1 MEVPDDR
8 PLSWAELAKKK
19 LQANGS
25 AEASQ
30 SSKGKRKHFTA
41 LSSYS
46 QTLSGPAKPKLV
58 SKASGHDLQPWKM
71 QANTPKISAKEV
83 PSHLR
88 PLLSCALWR
97 MHESIDRNDSNQ
109 IFLLSDQ
116 EEVRLAAKN
125 LNMTVRSV
133 RELSKRISASI
144 KHDDLNVTGMLE
156 KENLV
161 KPKDGVNTGVP
172 SPLTSNNDKKEK
184 IPDSSI
190 ISDPRPYAD
199 VPGPIAGINNMGAT
213 DHSEVSMQQKPTD
226 GAQPRLEKEPD
237 VKNEQLIF
245 QVGSDQAESIT
256 LDPRKLVQD
265 LLRPPEMQSQ
275 FQHAIETKGS
285 QDDAKTANHLQP
297 SAEIMEA
304 SPDRSN
310 ATPKT
315 ASDMSPAKPPPA
327 TAEENVEDSDEEVVV
342 FVPNPKRMS
351 AHRKAATSNSRPNT
365 AHGELSTSPLQGSP
379 RPSTSNAQG
388 PWKGAEHGSL
398 HLQKPV
404 DGHSRRLSSDAA
416 IKRPEYGASGVK
428 ANPQMHPRPRSSG
441 PTVIDPDAF
450 GRGLPV
456 NTGAGTRA
464 NANPSNRSRRHSP
477 RNSLQNAGHNV
488 GHNTGRN
495 SGSPQIQDSSRTS
508 PSRHKHSRQP
518 PSGSRAPPQ
527 KITDSP
533 PKNVPVISHQAY
545 TRAPL
550 VAPSPQPTPK
560 SHFGAIRPPSKSA
573 INLQV
578 SASPQESDTFK
589 SHQSSIQRP
598 RSAHGSGPN
607 GNVSIQPRRQAPKFD
622 SVNGSPAPSGRNG
635 NNDREQ
641 QRSSR
646 PSLFEPEL
654 DRTGAGNDAEFEPRR
669 TRMPEVQYTLKSGT
683 TREAARGKGKLWT
696 G

>member
-1 MEVPDDR
+1 MPDDR

-30 SSKGKRKHFTA
+30 SSKGKRNYSSA
-41 LSSYS
+41 LCSYS

-58 SKASGHDLQPWKM
+58 SKASGHDLHPWKM
-71 QANTPKISAKEV
+71 QANNPKISAKEV

-88 PLLSCALWR
+88 SLLSCVLWR

-116 EEVRLAAKN
+116 EEIRLAAKS
-125 LNMTVRSV
+125 LNVTVRSV
-133 RELSKRISASI
+133 RELSERISASI

-161 KPKDGVNTGVP
+161 KAKDGVNTRVLK
-172 SPLTSNNDKKEK
+172 PLTSNNDKKEK
-184 IPDSSI
+184 LPDSSI
-190 ISDPRPYAD
+190 DSDPRPCAGVLGHID
-199 VPGPIAGINNMGAT
+199 GINNMGAS
-213 DHSEVSMQQKPTD
+213 DHSEVSMQQKPTA
-226 GAQPRLEKEPD
+226 GAQSRLEKEPD
-237 VKNEQLIF
+237 VKNEQLIS
-245 QVGSDQAESIT
+245 QVGSDQAQST
-256 LDPRKLVQD
+256 LLDPRKLVQD
-265 LLRPPEMQSQ
+265 LLRPPEIQSQ
-275 FQHAIETKGS
+275 VQHAIETKGP
-285 QDDAKTANHLQP
+285 QDDAETANHLQP
-297 SAEIMEA
+297 SAEITEA
-304 SPDRSN
+304 SPDQGN
-310 ATPKT
+310 ATSKT
-315 ASDMSPAKPPPA
+315 ASDTSPAKPPPA
-327 TAEENVEDSDEEVVV
+327 TAEEDLEDSDEEVVV

-351 AHRKAATSNSRPNT
+351 AHKKAATVNSRPNT
-365 AHGELSTSPLQGSP
+365 AHGEPSTSPLQGSP

-388 PWKGAEHGSL
+388 PWKGAEHGSP
-398 HLQKPV
+398 HLQKPM
-404 DGHSRRLSSDAA
+404 DGHTRRLSSDAA
-416 IKRPEYGASGVK
+416 MKRPEYGASSVK
-428 ANPQMHPRPRSSG
+428 ANPQIHPRPRSSG

-456 NTGAGTRA
+456 NTGAGTRI

-477 RNSLQNAGHNV
+477 RNSLQNAGHNA
-488 GHNTGRN
+488 GHNAGRN

-508 PSRHKHSRQP
+508 PSRHKPSRQP
-518 PSGSRAPPQ
+518 HPGGPRVPTQ

-560 SHFGAIRPPSKSA
+560 SHFGAIGPPSKSA

-578 SASPQESDTFK
+578 SASPQEGDTFK

-598 RSAHGSGPN
+598 RSAHGPGPN
-607 GNVSIQPRRQAPKFD
+607 SNVSIQSRRQAPKSD

-635 NNDREQ
+635 NNEREQ